1 MFIPYPLAVMGAG
14 RVSRGRWL
22 VLGLLA
28 AAVFAGLLAYGDLRH
43 IGGLLAADPVSA
55 ARAVGAA
62 AGLALANY
70 GLRFLR
76 WHLYL
81 RALGIEA
88 PLRTVSLPVF
98 LAGLALSITPGKAG
112 ELLKSLWLRRLA
124 GVPAAA
130 SAPAVVM
137 ERLTDVVSVALL
149 GLTGL
154 ALLPAP
160 FLLIA
165 GGLLAVG
172 IGAGWLAASRLGSVL
187 LRLPGLR
194 RWAEPL
200 GQSQEGLRRL
210 MRPRML
216 AMAIGLGFLAW
227 AAEGLAL
234 WVIIVG
240 IGGWVDP
247 MAALPI
253 SAAAALAG
261 AVTALPGGLVGF
273 EGSMVV
279 LLQQAGLTVP
289 AASLATLLTRL
300 ATLWL
305 AVLIGLAAWVR
316 LLRAGGAGGTLALA
330 AASSATPVMP
340 SSAPASSAT
349 ASSAPASSA
358 MASSAPASSATA
370 SSETSSSAM
379 PPSATAAAATASSE
393 MLPAVEAAPEVG
405 GEAASV
411 ASLRCRRDGETG
423 CR

>member
-1 MFIPYPLAVMGAG
+1 MFVPYPLAVMGAG

-22 VLGLLA
+22 VLGLLT

-62 AGLALANY
+62 AALALVNY

-88 PLRTVSLPVF
+88 PLRAVSLPVF

-124 GVPAAA
+124 GVPVAA

-154 ALLPAP
+154 LLLPTP

-172 IGAGWLAASRLGSVL
+172 IGAGWLAASRFGSAL

-200 GQSQEGLRRL
+200 AQSQEGLRRL

-279 LLQQAGLTVP
+279 LLQQAGLTAP

-305 AVLIGLAAWVR
+305 AVLIGLAAWLG
-316 LLRAGGAGGTLALA
+316 LLRARGSGGMARAETA
-330 AASSATPVMP
+330 ASVPAPSATTSSVPASSATP
-340 SSAPASSAT
+340 SSVPASSAT
-349 ASSAPASSA
+349 P
-358 MASSAPASSATA
+358 

-379 PPSATAAAATASSE
+379 PPSATVVAATASSE

-411 ASLRCRRDGETG
+411 ASLRCCRDGETG